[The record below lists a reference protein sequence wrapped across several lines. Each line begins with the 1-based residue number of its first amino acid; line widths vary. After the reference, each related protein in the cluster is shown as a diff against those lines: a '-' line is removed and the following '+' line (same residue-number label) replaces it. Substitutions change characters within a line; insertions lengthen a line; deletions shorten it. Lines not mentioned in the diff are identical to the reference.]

1 MVDTSDPFIARD
13 IPTADESLSVIRVE
27 RMARFDIDFRYLL
40 AMIERSFMSRR
51 NTIVVPAS
59 KTQMTMELLIAPIL
73 SSIIENRGEV

>member
-1 MVDTSDPFIARD
+1 VPWSRSD
-13 IPTADESLSVIRVE
+13 
-27 RMARFDIDFRYLL
+27 LL

-73 SSIIENRGEV
+73 SGIIEDRGGV